1 MNPDYEKKLEAQVD
15 AELKTLGDLTAPA
28 TLAPRVLRALEKR
41 SLRPWYRQSWS
52 TWPRG
57 LQFASFAS
65 LALLFAGV
73 FAAAW
78 MITHG
83 VAGQGIGS
91 LFGEWFRSAGVAFKV
106 VEVVKESLVLALRH
120 LGTGVIAGCIAMMAL
135 LWAACVGL
143 GTLYVRLGMQPAVN
157 GR

>member
-1 MNPDYEKKLEAQVD
+1 MNPDYENKLEAQID
-15 AELKTLGDLTAPA
+15 AELKRLGDLVAPG
-28 TLAPRVLRALEKR
+28 TLAPRVMRLLEQRATL
-41 SLRPWYRQSWS
+41 PWYRQSWS

-57 LQFASFAS
+57 TQIASFAS
-65 LALLFAGV
+65 LVVVFAAV

-78 MITHG
+78 MLTNG
-83 VAGQGIGS
+83 VAGQGSGS
-91 LFGEWFRSAGVAFKV
+91 VVGEWFKSAGVVFKV
-106 VEVVKESLVLALRH
+106 VEVLKESLVLAFRH

-143 GTLYVRLGMQPAVN
+143 GTLCVRLGMQPVVN